1 MSRRIFSLVL
11 VVAALAAF
19 WFAGQSA
26 KAAPPA
32 QTPTGDPTRGAYI
45 FAAAAGCGC
54 HITDKGFLAGGQ
66 EFDLG
71 PAGKVYSRNIT
82 SDPDTGIG
90 KWTEAEIVTA
100 VRTGKTPSGEQ
111 LFPVMPY
118 HTFSGMA
125 DQDAYDLAAFIKTAP
140 PIKNVVQKDAL
151 NVPVPPFNPPAP
163 PATAPTDG
171 VARGEY
177 IVKNIADCSGCHTPS
192 DAQGN
197 PDMSKYLAGAPIEG
211 QISANITSDEQFGL
225 GKWTAEQIAHLL
237 ATGERPDG
245 SKVGGLMAQV
255 VAGGFSKLTDADRL
269 AIAQYIKTVPAV
281 NNNPFA
287 QLPATGGDMNNLP
300 SVLALL
306 AVGIVLL
313 GGGAFIWRGA
323 RRLK

>member
-1 MSRRIFSLVL
+1 MTRRIFALL
-11 VVAALAAF
+11 LVAAAIAVF
-19 WFAGQSA
+19 WFAGQTA

-32 QTPTGDPTRGAYI
+32 QTPTGDATRGAYI

-90 KWTEAEIVTA
+90 KWSEQDIVTA
-100 VRTGKTPSGEQ
+100 VRTGKTPSGAQ

-140 PIKNVVQKDAL
+140 PIKNQVEKDEL
-151 NVPVPPFNPPAP
+151 NVPIPPFNPPAP

-177 IVKNIADCSGCHTPS
+177 LVKNIADCSGCHTPS

-197 PDMSKYLAGAPIEG
+197 PDMTKYLAGGPVEG
-211 QISANITSDEQFGL
+211 QIAHNITSDVKTGI
-225 GKWTAEQIAHLL
+225 GSWTAEQIAHLL

-255 VAGGFSKLTDADRL
+255 VQGGFSKLTDADRL
-269 AIAQYIKTVPAV
+269 AIGQFIKTVPAV
-281 NNNPFA
+281 SNTPA
-287 QLPATGGDMNNLP
+287 ATLPNTGGDMNNLP
-300 SVLALL
+300 SVLALV
-306 AVGIVLL
+306 AAGIVLL
-313 GGGAFIWRGA
+313 GGGAFVWRSS
-323 RRLK
+323 RRTK

>member
-1 MSRRIFSLVL
+1 MTRRIFALL
-11 VVAALAAF
+11 LAAAALAVF
-19 WFAGQSA
+19 CFAGQSA

-32 QTPTGDPTRGAYI
+32 QTPAGDPGRGAYI
-45 FAAAAGCGC
+45 FSAAAGCGC

-90 KWTEAEIVTA
+90 NWSEADIVTA
-100 VRTGKTPSGEQ
+100 VRTGKTPSGAQ

-140 PIKNVVQKDAL
+140 PIKNQVEKDEL

-163 PATAPTDG
+163 PATAPTEG

-177 IVKNIADCSGCHTPS
+177 LVKNIADCSGCHTPS
-192 DAQGN
+192 DAFGN
-197 PDMSKYLAGAPIEG
+197 PDMSKFLAGGPVEG

-255 VAGGFSKLTDADRL
+255 VEGGFSKLTDADRL
-269 AIAQYIKTVPAV
+269 AIASYIKTVPAV

-287 QLPATGGDMNNLP
+287 QLPNTGGDMNNLP
-300 SVLALL
+300 SVLALV
-306 AVGIVLL
+306 AAGIVLL
-313 GGGAFIWRGA
+313 GGGAFVWRSS
-323 RRLK
+323 RRTK